1 MARPHTVRRDPSPS
15 ALLGLGIVALLF
27 GLGPRMGA
35 AWQIA
40 APAVEESPADTDSLE
55 EDPFDAADPGEPMDD
70 GFDDPT
76 GDPPDEGEDLP
87 EAKGRVKPPSSR
99 VRPLPIDTKLNR
111 KLRIPP
117 ALPFHMGREIAQTMH
132 YTGAPWLVRES
143 RQREEDCRMMLDAL
157 GVPAARRFPWPVEF
171 TPADAASAY
180 EAAWT
185 KRSPTKAFDLC
196 VLGLGDD
203 SHIASLWPK
212 CPLIGQKTGPRF
224 TATEWP
230 GRGWR
235 LTITEAGLAQCA
247 AIVVL
252 VGGAGKAAA
261 LREITHGEFAP
272 SAHPG
277 QVLRA
282 HSSRVTWLADQ
293 PAAALL

>member
-1 MARPHTVRRDPSPS
+1 MSDIATSAGTVRVLSR
-15 ALLGLGIVALLF
+15 
-27 GLGPRMGA
+27 
-35 AWQIA
+35 
-40 APAVEESPADTDSLE
+40 EESFAELARRINDLAARGPASVGLSGGST
-55 EDPFDAADPGEPMDD
+55 PKAFYAWA
-70 GFDDPT
+70 
-76 GDPPDEGEDLP
+76 
-87 EAKGRVKPPSSR
+87 V
-99 VRPLPIDTKLNR
+99 
-111 KLRIPP
+111 
-117 ALPFHMGREIAQTMH
+117 Q
-132 YTGAPWLVRES
+132 TGALTAEAIARIDWHVSDERCVPLSSDDSNFGHAVRG
-143 RQREEDCRMMLDAL
+143 MLDAL
-157 GVPAARRFPWPVEF
+157 GVPVARRFPWPTELAP
-171 TPADAASAY
+171 TDAAAAY
-180 EAAWT
+180 EAAWA
-185 KRSPTKAFDLC
+185 KRSPSKAFDLC

-261 LREITHGEFAP
+261 LREISHGEFAP